1 MNRPKARYFFCN
13 VCGYGVQDL
22 FEGNYKGKDEVLV
35 YEKGKE
41 WNYCPNC
48 GERQKGRRMEII
60 NVDNQPTLTTD
71 VTRCS
76 ECKYYIENTCAIT
89 NEPQQEEHFCSWG
102 SGE

>member
-1 MNRPKARYFFCN
+1 MWGKNRKGNRMS
-13 VCGYGVQDL
+13 DL
-22 FEGNYKGKDEVLV
+22 ISIIKDGLSDLSFRTRILESA
-35 YEKGKE
+35 
-41 WNYCPNC
+41 
-48 GERQKGRRMEII
+48 
-60 NVDNQPTLTTD
+60 VDNLSVLTTD